1 MTPSID
7 VHTHIF
13 ASGWPDFAARYGGD
27 RWPRLEGDPATG
39 CRLYLGSTLNR
50 SLTPHAF
57 DPARRIEDMDRTGVG
72 RQLLSPAPP
81 TFCYWAPGPAAAEW
95 CRMQNDAIAELV
107 GRHPARLLGAGGLPL
122 QAPDLAVKELERVV
136 SVLRFP
142 AVEIG
147 ANVAGLDLDD
157 AALAPVWDAAAA
169 LGVAIFVHPQ
179 APILGD
185 PRFRKDNLTQV
196 AGFPLETA
204 LAMTRVIFGRVL
216 DRWPTLRWC
225 FAHGGGAFAYIL
237 PRLDQGWTAIADAHA
252 AISQPPSAYA
262 PRARLRAR
270 DLRARAHRAGQ
281 RLPVQDGGG
290 RSGRGS
296 RRRRPGRGH
305 AAAAPGRQRAG
316 VPGPGPGLTAAAAQ
330 RNIPPM
336 NFGTFLLMQSPSARS
351 SREIYT
357 RAVEMAQ
364 SAETLGFHY

>member
-1 MTPSID
+1 MNRSPVGRAPCAWAGAGHITSHSRRAMAIGRMRAGPMGTGEYIHWGTIGGTIGGPMTPSID

-39 CRLYLGSTLNR
+39 CRLYLGGTLNR

-122 QAPDLAVKELERVV
+122 QATDLAVKELERVV

-185 PRFRKDNLTQV
+185 PRFRKDNLT
-196 AGFPLETA
+196 
-204 LAMTRVIFGRVL
+204 
-216 DRWPTLRWC
+216 
-225 FAHGGGAFAYIL
+225 
-237 PRLDQGWTAIADAHA
+237 
-252 AISQPPSAYA
+252 
-262 PRARLRAR
+262 
-270 DLRARAHRAGQ
+270 
-281 RLPVQDGGG
+281 
-290 RSGRGS
+290 
-296 RRRRPGRGH
+296 
-305 AAAAPGRQRAG
+305 
-316 VPGPGPGLTAAAAQ
+316 
-330 RNIPPM
+330 
-336 NFGTFLLMQSPSARS
+336 
-351 SREIYT
+351 
-357 RAVEMAQ
+357 
-364 SAETLGFHY
+364 

>member
-107 GRHPARLLGAGGLPL
+107 SRSPARLLGAGGLPM

-225 FAHGGGAFAYIL
+225 FAHGGGAFAHIL

-252 AISQPPSAYA
+252 AIPEPPSAYA
-262 PRARLRAR
+262 RRVWVDSLTLSPRVLAFALETFGPERIVLGSDYPFKMGVDDPIAA
-270 DLRARAHRAGQ
+270 LAGVA
-281 RLPVQDGGG
+281 LDAAT
-290 RSGRGS
+290 
-296 RRRRPGRGH
+296 RRRLLGDNAREFL
-305 AAAAPGRQRAG
+305 AL
-316 VPGPGPGLTAAAAQ
+316 GPA
-330 RNIPPM
+330 
-336 NFGTFLLMQSPSARS
+336 
-351 SREIYT
+351 
-357 RAVEMAQ
+357 
-364 SAETLGFHY
+364 